1 VTEKKPLIAIVDDD
15 ESVCRALERL
25 VRSLGMAAETYTG
38 GTDFMDQLEAL
49 PGFHPDCVI
58 LDVQMPGMNGIEVQ
72 SRIRHAH
79 KDIPVVFITAHD
91 DRNAQER
98 ALAGGAVAFLRKPCN
113 DALIIRT
120 LEAALERRRA
130 DVPSDGAAADLKNKS

>member
-1 VTEKKPLIAIVDDD
+1 
-15 ESVCRALERL
+15 VCRALERL
-25 VRSLGMAAETYTG
+25 VRSLGMTAETYTG

-49 PGFHPDCVI
+49 PGSHPDCVI
-58 LDVQMPGMNGIEVQ
+58 LDVQMPVMSGIEVQ
-72 SRIRHAH
+72 SRIRRAH
-79 KDIPVVFITAHD
+79 KNIPVVFITAHD

-120 LEAALERRRA
+120 LETALERGRA
-130 DVPSDGAAADLKNKS
+130 EKQSGNAAAGNQPS